1 MKVPENRFPGTTRQE
16 YAEHFAKVYLSMFG
30 LMHTRNTKVGDDFVR
45 GVSGG
50 ERKRVSITE
59 AALCCSRIQCWD
71 NATRGLDSASAENFV
86 QCLKLSCD
94 VLNTT
99 SIVSI
104 YQCSQRA
111 YNLFNKVILLY
122 EGRQI
127 FFGSTRKAK
136 AFFENLGFECPE
148 RQTTAD
154 FLTSLSSPTERKA
167 KKGWELK
174 VPRSP
179 AEFEKCWKDSN
190 EYKELIG
197 EIDKRIDL
205 VEKNKAELAQT
216 IETSHR
222 ASQANHTKKNTPY
235 TVSFNMQIKY
245 LTMRAFQRLRNNLS
259 LPIFTVFCN
268 LLMALINGSIFYN
281 MSSTTASLYHRGAC
295 IFFACLFNSF
305 MSILEVFALYESR
318 SIVEKHKQYGLY
330 HPSAEAFA
338 SIVSEI
344 PTKAVTSLAF
354 NLPLYFLANLRR
366 TPGAFFFYLLMGV
379 TSTFVMSHLFRTIG
393 ACTKSLSQAMTPSSL
408 VLLGLSMYVGFV
420 VPTTNML
427 GWSRWINY
435 LDPLAYLFESM
446 MVNEFYGLRIHCAE
460 YIPSSSIYDLVGPMN
475 KVCNAVG
482 SQLGAD
488 YINGTTY
495 LKISFNY
502 SHGHKWRNWGIALG
516 FMFFFLGTYLVAV
529 EYNPS
534 SRQHGEKLI
543 FMKSTLKKI
552 EKQRKEKTYGAG
564 DEEAHIGD
572 NAAEKP
578 PSLIESSNE
587 ETTYATTK
595 KASDSNSSSDD
606 EANIFHWKNVCYD
619 IPYMGGTRRLLTNVD
634 GWVKPGTLTALMGS
648 SGAGKTTLLDVL
660 AERTTMGVI
669 TGDMLVNG
677 KPRDLSFQ
685 RCTGYVQ
692 QQDLHLQTSTV
703 REALLFSAVLRQPK
717 SVSFEEKKQNVEE
730 IIATLEM
737 EKYADAIVGV
747 PGEGLNVEQRKRLTI
762 GVELAAKPSLLLFLD
777 EPTSGL
783 DSQTAWS
790 ILQLIKKLSNQ
801 GQAILCT
808 IHQPSAMLFS
818 QFDNLLL
825 LKPGGQ
831 TIYFGPVGQDA
842 KTLINYFEKNGSI
855 KCGEEENPA
864 EWMLKATAT
873 SGEDS
878 DRSKDWHKIWSDSE
892 ERKKVVE
899 ELETMAKELIQKPAM
914 RVENPESSF
923 AAPLVTQ
930 YMVVTKRVFQQYW
943 RSPSYIWNKVTL
955 VVFSCLFNGFTFFK
969 ADNTIQGLQNQMFSV
984 FLFTVMFATLIEQM
998 LPHFVSQRELYE
1010 ARERPSKTFSWF
1022 AFITAQITVEI
1033 PYMMFVGTLSFFC
1046 WYYPVGLY
1054 HNATF
1059 TDTVHERGATMWAF
1073 IIIFFLFTSTLG
1085 QASIAGIEI
1094 EQNAANIATVLFAL
1108 SLAFCG
1114 VLVTKEGLPGFWI
1127 FMYRVSP
1134 FTYWIAGVLTTGLGD
1149 SPVECSD
1156 HEFVE
1161 FETFPL
1167 LTCGEYMAPFI
1178 DVIGGYL
1185 KDANSTDIC
1194 TYCKMSNTNAFLTSI
1209 SAFKDQKWRNF
1220 GIFWVYIVV
1229 NIAATILIYYL
1240 FRVPKKNDF
1249 FKIYFGKVY
1258 SLIGILKR
1266 RRQKRHEK
1274 IRKIIDD
1281 SGIVESWRERRRRQK
1296 DLFKANI

>member
-1 MKVPENRFPGTTRQE
+1 
-16 YAEHFAKVYLSMFG
+16 
-30 LMHTRNTKVGDDFVR
+30 
-45 GVSGG
+45 
-50 ERKRVSITE
+50 
-59 AALCCSRIQCWD
+59 
-71 NATRGLDSASAENFV
+71 
-86 QCLKLSCD
+86 
-94 VLNTT
+94 
-99 SIVSI
+99 
-104 YQCSQRA
+104 
-111 YNLFNKVILLY
+111 
-122 EGRQI
+122 
-127 FFGSTRKAK
+127 
-136 AFFENLGFECPE
+136 
-148 RQTTAD
+148 
-154 FLTSLSSPTERKA
+154 
-167 KKGWELK
+167 
-174 VPRSP
+174 
-179 AEFEKCWKDSN
+179 
-190 EYKELIG
+190 
-197 EIDKRIDL
+197 
-205 VEKNKAELAQT
+205 
-216 IETSHR
+216 
-222 ASQANHTKKNTPY
+222 
-235 TVSFNMQIKY
+235 
-245 LTMRAFQRLRNNLS
+245 
-259 LPIFTVFCN
+259 
-268 LLMALINGSIFYN
+268 
-281 MSSTTASLYHRGAC
+281 
-295 IFFACLFNSF
+295 
-305 MSILEVFALYESR
+305 
-318 SIVEKHKQYGLY
+318 
-330 HPSAEAFA
+330 
-338 SIVSEI
+338 
-344 PTKAVTSLAF
+344 
-354 NLPLYFLANLRR
+354 
-366 TPGAFFFYLLMGV
+366 
-379 TSTFVMSHLFRTIG
+379 
-393 ACTKSLSQAMTPSSL
+393 
-408 VLLGLSMYVGFV
+408 
-420 VPTTNML
+420 
-427 GWSRWINY
+427 
-435 LDPLAYLFESM
+435 
-446 MVNEFYGLRIHCAE
+446 
-460 YIPSSSIYDLVGPMN
+460 
-475 KVCNAVG
+475 
-482 SQLGAD
+482 
-488 YINGTTY
+488 
-495 LKISFNY
+495 
-502 SHGHKWRNWGIALG
+502 
-516 FMFFFLGTYLVAV
+516 MFFFLGTYLVAV

-543 FMKSTLKKI
+543 FLKSTLKKI
-552 EKQRKEKTYGAG
+552 EKQRKEKAYDAG

-572 NAAEKP
+572 NAIEKP

-595 KASDSNSSSDD
+595 KESDSNSSSDD
-606 EANIFHWKNVCYD
+606 EANIFHWKDICYD

-825 LKPGGQ
+825 LKPGGE
-831 TIYFGPVGQDA
+831 TIYFGPVGQDS

-873 SGEDS
+873 TGEDA
-878 DRSKDWHKIWSDSE
+878 DRSKNWHQIWSDSE
-892 ERKKVVE
+892 EHKKVVE
-899 ELETMAKELIQKPAM
+899 ELETMAKELVQKPAM
-914 RVENPESSF
+914 KVENPESSF
-923 AAPLVTQ
+923 AASIGTQ

-955 VVFSCLFNGFTFFK
+955 VVLGCLFNGFTFFK

-998 LPHFVSQRELYE
+998 LPHFVAQRELYE

-1054 HNATF
+1054 HNASF

-1073 IIIFFLFTSTLG
+1073 IVIFFLFTSTLG
-1085 QASIAGIEI
+1085 QAAIAGIEI

-1114 VLVTKEGLPGFWI
+1114 VLVTKQGLPGFWI

-1149 SPVECSD
+1149 APVECSE
-1156 HEFVE
+1156 HEMQI
-1161 FETFPL
+1161 L
-1167 LTCGEYMAPFI
+1167 
-1178 DVIGGYL
+1178 
-1185 KDANSTDIC
+1185 
-1194 TYCKMSNTNAFLTSI
+1194 
-1209 SAFKDQKWRNF
+1209 
-1220 GIFWVYIVV
+1220 
-1229 NIAATILIYYL
+1229 LIY
-1240 FRVPKKNDF
+1240 VP
-1249 FKIYFGKVY
+1249 
-1258 SLIGILKR
+1258 
-1266 RRQKRHEK
+1266 
-1274 IRKIIDD
+1274 
-1281 SGIVESWRERRRRQK
+1281 IVRCPIPMH
-1296 DLFKANI
+1296 F